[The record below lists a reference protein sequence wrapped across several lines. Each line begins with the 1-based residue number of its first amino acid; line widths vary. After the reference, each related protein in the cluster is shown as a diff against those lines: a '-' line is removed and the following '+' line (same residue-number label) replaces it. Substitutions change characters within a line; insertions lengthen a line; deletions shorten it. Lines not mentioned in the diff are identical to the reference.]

1 MIDFQDVSFHSL
13 SADKVVCAGAKP
25 AAEPVPD
32 SLLALASKVI
42 TCRFINHYI
51 NNLFF
56 LELLHV
62 VYSFLP
68 TGCWM
73 ERMGRD
79 IIWGI

>member
-32 SLLALASKVI
+32 NLLALASKVI
-42 TCRFINHYI
+42 TYQFINHYI
-51 NNLFF
+51 TNVVV
-56 LELLHV
+56 LEILQV